1 MTGRRR
7 AAPATRA
14 APAVIVVHGLWMTGI
29 ECGLLRRRLADVGFA
44 PRQFH
49 YHSVSEP
56 APAVLERLAATV
68 DLCAREGDVHLVG
81 HSLGGLLT
89 LRLLREM
96 PELPVRRVVLLGSP
110 VRGSRA
116 ARALLEIPG
125 AQWLLGDLAEDE
137 LVRNVEREWN
147 GKAAVGVLA
156 GTSAI
161 GLGRL
166 FGHFKGPNDGTVAVA
181 ETELS
186 GAADRCVLPVS
197 HFGML
202 MSEDVAAEVTHF
214 LQLGR
219 FRPA

>member
-1 MTGRRR
+1 
-7 AAPATRA
+7 
-14 APAVIVVHGLWMTGI
+14 
-29 ECGLLRRRLADVGFA
+29 
-44 PRQFH
+44 
-49 YHSVSEP
+49 
-56 APAVLERLAATV
+56 
-68 DLCAREGDVHLVG
+68 
-81 HSLGGLLT
+81 
-89 LRLLREM
+89 
-96 PELPVRRVVLLGSP
+96 
-110 VRGSRA
+110 
-116 ARALLEIPG
+116 
-125 AQWLLGDLAEDE
+125 
-137 LVRNVEREWN
+137 VEREWN

-202 MSEDVAAEVTHF
+202 MSEEVAAEVTHF